1 VEVDEVAELI
11 CAGATGDNLGAE
23 EFSAPSG
30 PLDFLRCQFRL
41 MLDEGFAPFYLHVR
55 RPRFV
60 GII

>member
-1 VEVDEVAELI
+1 MAELI

-30 PLDFLRCQFRL
+30 PLDLLRCQFRL